1 MRNTRLGLLRPAV
14 KAYILRMG
22 AAAKGATRNEVAMM
36 TKRRI
41 RERARTLFIERGFDA
56 TSLDMIVRSAG
67 VTKGAFYAHY
77 PSKASLVYEYLDT
90 LDLDYRRR
98 YEGLSGGGNAS
109 AILMGFTDSIAEI
122 LETQFGIDA
131 LRAVYGAQIARDITL
146 DPFVSRDRELYR
158 IYEDILD
165 RGVREGAFDGGLDAA
180 RVADHIVTAIRGV
193 VFEWCTRSPA
203 FDLREAAASHIGLM
217 LNGISRR

>member
-22 AAAKGATRNEVAMM
+22 AAAKGATRKEVAMM

-90 LDLDYRRR
+90 LDL
-98 YEGLSGGGNAS
+98 
-109 AILMGFTDSIAEI
+109 
-122 LETQFGIDA
+122 
-131 LRAVYGAQIARDITL
+131 
-146 DPFVSRDRELYR
+146 
-158 IYEDILD
+158 
-165 RGVREGAFDGGLDAA
+165 
-180 RVADHIVTAIRGV
+180 V
-193 VFEWCTRSPA
+193 V
-203 FDLREAAASHIGLM
+203 
-217 LNGISRR
+217 